1 MPIYEY
7 RCKSC
12 GNVFEVIQRLGD
24 PQPRKCRECS
34 GRLEKLI
41 SQSAF
46 HLKGGGWYSQ
56 GYHKSGSK
64 KTGESKKSGE
74 TETSAKSKKTGAK
87 PSSSADSKSAS
98 GSGKD

>member
-12 GNVFEVIQRLGD
+12 GHAFEVIQRHGD
-24 PQPRKCRECS
+24 PQLRKCRACS

-46 HLKGGGWYSQ
+46 HLKGGGWYSE
-56 GYHKSGSK
+56 GYLSKGSK
-64 KTGESKKSGE
+64 KPAE
-74 TETSAKSKKTGAK
+74 TKTDSASKKTEAK
-87 PSSSADSKSAS
+87 PSSSSGSKSAS